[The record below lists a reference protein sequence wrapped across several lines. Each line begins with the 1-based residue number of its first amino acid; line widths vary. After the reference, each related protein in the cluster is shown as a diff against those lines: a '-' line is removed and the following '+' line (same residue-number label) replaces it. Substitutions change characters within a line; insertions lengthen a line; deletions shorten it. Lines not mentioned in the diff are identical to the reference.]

1 MELHD
6 LKPRSGSKKD
16 RKRVGRGAGSG
27 SGKTAGRGTKG
38 EGARAGSGGK
48 LYHQGGNLPFFRRLP
63 FKRGFTVPFRTEW
76 AEINL
81 RDLAAFED
89 GATVGP
95 AELAEAG
102 LIPNDEFSIVL
113 LAQGYAP
120 KDLKVRVHRASAPA
134 REKLESAGGS
144 LELLPMDVV
153 EKSKYVTVQ
162 VAKLNAFDADSV
174 VGPEEM
180 AQAELISAPSV
191 KVKVHGRG
199 ELVHAIIVR
208 AHAFSHRARASIM
221 RAGGK
226 IELIQDS

>member
-16 RKRVGRGAGSG
+16 RKRVGRGTGSG

-38 EGARAGSGGK
+38 EGARAGSGGN
-48 LYHQGGNLPFFRRLP
+48 LYRQGGNLPFFRRLP

-76 AEINL
+76 AEVNL
-81 RDLAAFED
+81 RDLAFFED
-89 GATVGP
+89 GATIGP
-95 AELAEAG
+95 AELAGAG
-102 LIPNDEFSIVL
+102 IIASEDLSIVL
-113 LAQGYAP
+113 LGQGYAP
-120 KDLKVRVHRASAPA
+120 KDLTVKVHRASEPA

-144 LELLPMDVV
+144 LELIPMEVV
-153 EKSKYVTVQ
+153 EKSEYVTVQ
-162 VAKLNAFDADSV
+162 VTALNAFDADSV
-174 VGPEEM
+174 VGPQEM
-180 AQAELISAPSV
+180 AQAELISGPSK

-199 ELVHAIIVR
+199 ELVHAITVR